1 MVNLEHFA
9 LSEIKEV
16 LKEKLWGMSK
26 DTEAN
31 LKELIKSASILS
43 ITIKNYI
50 DESYNRE

>member
-1 MVNLEHFA
+1 MVNLEHLV

-26 DTEAN
+26 GTEAN
-31 LKELIKSASILS
+31 LKELIKSGSILS

-50 DESYNRE
+50 DELYIRE